1 MAREKVDGDEDDCP
15 RAASPCPFLLAMQ
28 KGASD
33 LSIADDWIS
42 PHGATFQAVH
52 GERGVLPLRRDDDDD
67 GGDDDGD
74 DAFYDAIESAAA
86 PATPTPRARCPLR
99 GLFATTSTPRS
110 RSGDEEEDEAAAPA
124 RSDAW
129 SFRGA
134 LARRVASISFSALGR
149 VGGGGGGGGWRKPS
163 GGGGGNGDDARASKK
178 TADGGSSASAKNN
191 APPAS
196 KSSTASTSAA
206 SASVE
211 ASVKSFAASKCPFA
225 KVPGFDALVKSMLT
239 AAERPFKCPAPIVAM
254 RAAVAALP
262 QVKRLRPEPLQSKLL
277 AVAATAAFVN
287 APLGALRE
295 HTEKFSFQWFVA
307 IHASIPFVASLRKA
321 VGMPKLAILFTVA
334 AAVMGQYA
342 GSRGERARL
351 RLFAAAGKENQN
363 KNQNIR
369 NPNRDASAERRRAK
383 KRGAPEDDAPPPL
396 GGRASSRR
404 VRVGGGGD
412 VSGGAPS
419 RGGGLPGLPKL
430 RGLGSPVLA
439 SATAAAA
446 AAAGDDAAPRRRVA
460 VR

>member
-1 MAREKVDGDEDDCP
+1 M
-15 RAASPCPFLLAMQ
+15 
-28 KGASD
+28 
-33 LSIADDWIS
+33 
-42 PHGATFQAVH
+42 
-52 GERGVLPLRRDDDDD
+52 
-67 GGDDDGD
+67 
-74 DAFYDAIESAAA
+74 
-86 PATPTPRARCPLR
+86 
-99 GLFATTSTPRS
+99 
-110 RSGDEEEDEAAAPA
+110 
-124 RSDAW
+124 
-129 SFRGA
+129 
-134 LARRVASISFSALGR
+134 
-149 VGGGGGGGGWRKPS
+149 
-163 GGGGGNGDDARASKK
+163 
-178 TADGGSSASAKNN
+178 
-191 APPAS
+191 
-196 KSSTASTSAA
+196 
-206 SASVE
+206 
-211 ASVKSFAASKCPFA
+211 KSFAASKCPFA

-351 RLFAAAGKENQN
+351 RLSAAAGKENQN

-412 VSGGAPS
+412 VSGGARS